1 VSVVHPQA
9 NDHKIREPAPIR
21 IVGKVR
27 VDLVGDAPPE
37 IDADAALGA
46 VLRLHRKGRRDLR
59 AHDQAPTLRAVP
71 ASGPGLRRL
80 GKHRP
85 SAAATITARI
95 PVNPPPSWPSMLH
108 LTPGW
113 FIVMAFQIRLDCAR
127 HVLGAMLCSSSPHAS
142 ANQARQVTTRS
153 PWLRGRMAWRRA
165 SATALISRVTARLR
179 SIASSSA

>member
-85 SAAATITARI
+85 QRCSHDNGANSRQSAPFLAFHA
-95 PVNPPPSWPSMLH
+95 PPY
-108 LTPGW
+108 
-113 FIVMAFQIRLDCAR
+113 
-127 HVLGAMLCSSSPHAS
+127 
-142 ANQARQVTTRS
+142 
-153 PWLRGRMAWRRA
+153 
-165 SATALISRVTARLR
+165 ARLVHCDGLPD
-179 SIASSSA
+179 